1 MKPNDLIK
9 SHFCDLDCA
18 CTGQDDAMCIYVTNQ
33 QRLKEVQNFVA
44 ETSKI
49 NFVAF
54 KVKYLAEIPKN
65 EAGKT
70 LYKELD
76 KIA

>member
-1 MKPNDLIK
+1 
-9 SHFCDLDCA
+9 
-18 CTGQDDAMCIYVTNQ
+18 MCIYVTNQ